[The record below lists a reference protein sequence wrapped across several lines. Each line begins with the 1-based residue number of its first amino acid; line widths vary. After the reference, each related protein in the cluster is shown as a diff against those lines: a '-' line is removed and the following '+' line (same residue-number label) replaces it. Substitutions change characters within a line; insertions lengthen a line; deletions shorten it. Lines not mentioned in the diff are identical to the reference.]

1 MRKEQRTGGN
11 GKFGIEQNEFEDPCG
26 ISKQKFPVENNTKF
40 KAHKRGPSEKELD
53 SIRKVEAMRMDKL
66 RE

>member
-40 KAHKRGPSEKELD
+40 KL
-53 SIRKVEAMRMDKL
+53 RKKVQAKKN
-66 RE
+66 